1 MALAD
6 YTPDSALPYSTQA
19 EQAVLGAILLDSSVF
34 DEVLDYIKSPDF
46 FFQPIHRLSTTTRS
60 APVFSTVSRSSVK

>member
-46 FFQPIHRLSTTTRS
+46 VVEPIARLISKERQ
-60 APVFSTVSRSSVK
+60 ARMN